1 MNKMEWGRTSEIQ
14 NENKWLASDK
24 RKEYRNN
31 IRKEKK
37 KIYTGQSSYV
47 SSLLFYP
54 RWIPNFF
61 HPTSVAYLNL

>member
-37 KIYTGQSSYV
+37 RYIQV
-47 SSLLFYP
+47 NP
-54 RWIPNFF
+54 
-61 HPTSVAYLNL
+61 AM